1 MSQSLKYTLSRLDVT
16 RKWLLISAGIITL
29 SVFLPWYRDVDN
41 FDIGNSYFGITG
53 PLYLIGILMLGSALI
68 TAAWIILPL
77 LGKPL
82 PTLPIKNETLFV
94 FLGLQD
100 LLLLLITNSVFFHS
114 KFGVNITLKQT
125 LFGMM
130 LAFVG
135 VILLIWSGYKFYR
148 RETSRTSQL
157 STDGHLEPLIKLH
170 KEAIKRTTQSL
181 NRNEQMSNQWTSRPT
196 ATVTESPTNNKSA
209 KEQPLQLNL

>member
-1 MSQSLKYTLSRLDVT
+1 MKNAQHSLKVKLIKKPD
-16 RKWLLISAGIITL
+16 WLNK
-29 SVFLPWYRDVDN
+29 FKKD
-41 FDIGNSYFGITG
+41 
-53 PLYLIGILMLGSALI
+53 YLKED
-68 TAAWIILPL
+68 W
-77 LGKPL
+77 
-82 PTLPIKNETLFV
+82 
-94 FLGLQD
+94 
-100 LLLLLITNSVFFHS
+100 H
-114 KFGVNITLKQT
+114 ITLKQT